1 MSNVPNQS
9 VSGASEAELNWIAKE
24 SSERF
29 SIELHENFLS
39 EFGSVEENLEEF
51 KEMDEQI
58 LNEFLLFRKT
68 VCFQRING

>member
-1 MSNVPNQS
+1 MISVPNQS

-24 SSERF
+24 SSER
-29 SIELHENFLS
+29 SSVELHENFLS
-39 EFGSVEENLEEF
+39 EFDSVEENLEEF